1 LLPSRNSAILPRMST
16 LLQDLRYGARLLL
29 KTPGFT
35 LIAAL
40 SLALGIGANTT
51 IFTLINAVLL
61 NPLPVEDPSQ
71 LVSVWTTDELNRS
84 GGFGFGFLQTSP
96 MNYKD
101 LRDKNE
107 VFSGIAAH
115 AGLPLNIT
123 GGTGD
128 PQQVFGEIVTGN
140 YFSVLGAKPAIG
152 RGFLPDEDQKPGAK
166 LVCVLGYGEW
176 QKRFGGEP
184 SIVGRTI
191 SLNGRQFTV
200 VGVMPKGFKGTNAI
214 GAPAVWVPYMTYQQT
229 TTGFFLE
236 LIRPDQRRG
245 LVFNVTGR
253 LKPGVSVRQA
263 EANLKTLA
271 RQLEQE
277 YPNDNKG
284 RNVTLVPLAQA
295 TINPG
300 FRGNIVAAGGL
311 LMTIV
316 ALVLLI
322 ACANV
327 ANLLLARAAARQ
339 KEIAVR
345 LSLGATRAQLIR
357 QLLTEGTLLAVVGG
371 AAGLMLAY
379 WAQDV
384 LWSFRPPFLQAD
396 AIDIHPDA
404 RVLLFTLGI
413 ALATGVLFGLA
424 PAIQASR
431 PDLVVELKEKT
442 SAPTGSRSPLSLRN
456 VLVAAQ
462 IALSLIALIGAGLFL
477 RSLQNA
483 QRINPGFDVERL
495 ATMSFDLGAQGYTE
509 ERGRQFQQRV
519 LERAASVP
527 GVQSATLAST
537 VPLFA
542 GGFART
548 VFLEG
553 QDASDRRAGRLV
565 QIAVASSHYLET
577 LGIALVR
584 GRPTSEIDQPNT
596 PSAVVINETMAKRF
610 WPDQDAI
617 GKRFKF
623 FGQDNFQ
630 QVVGIARDSKYNFI
644 GEDPTPYIYQATTQ
658 VYQPQLSLF
667 VKAPNPQAVIGTVR
681 GEVQQLDR
689 NLPLTG
695 VFTLNEIFDQSLWA
709 PRMGAWLLAVFA
721 GLSLVLAVIGIYG
734 VMAYSVSQRTRE
746 LGIRMALGAGRADV
760 VRLVVLQG
768 LRLTIA
774 GVIVGLAVSLAVT
787 RLVATLLFNVSPTD
801 LVTFVAV
808 PALLAVAALGASYL
822 PALRATRIDPM
833 IALRYE

>member
-1 LLPSRNSAILPRMST
+1 MAT
-16 LLQDLRYGARLLL
+16 LLQDLRYGARLLF

-35 LIAAL
+35 LVAAL

-71 LVSVWTTDELNRS
+71 LVSVWTTDERNQN
-84 GGFGFGFLQTSP
+84 GGFGSGFMQTSP

-107 VFSGIAAH
+107 VFSGVAAH
-115 AGLPLNIT
+115 SGLPLNIT

-140 YFSVLGAKPAIG
+140 YFGVLGAKPSIG
-152 RGFLPDEDQKPGAK
+152 RGFLPDEDQTPGAR

-191 SLNGRQFTV
+191 SLNGQPFTV

-214 GAPAVWVPYMTYQQT
+214 GAPAVWVPYMTYRQT

-263 EANLKTLA
+263 DANLKTIA

-277 YPNDNKG
+277 YQNDNKG
-284 RNVTLVPLAQA
+284 RSVTLVPLAQA

-300 FRGNIVAAGGL
+300 FRGNIVVAGGL

-339 KEIAVR
+339 REIAVR

-357 QLLTEGTLLAVVGG
+357 QLLTEGTLLALLGG

-384 LWSFRPPFLQAD
+384 LWSFRPPFLQPD

-404 RVLLFTLGI
+404 RVLLFTLVI

-424 PAIQASR
+424 PAVQASR

-442 SAPTGSRSPLSLRN
+442 SAPTGARSPWSLRN
-456 VLVAAQ
+456 MLVAAQ

-483 QRINPGFDVERL
+483 QRINPGFDVDRL
-495 ATMSFDLGAQGYTE
+495 ATLSFDLGAQGYTE

-519 LERAASVP
+519 LERAGSIP

-565 QIAVASSHYLET
+565 QITVASSHYLET

-584 GRPTSEIDQPNT
+584 GRTISDSDQPNT

-623 FGQDNFQ
+623 FGQENFQ
-630 QVVGIARDSKYNFI
+630 QVVGIAKDSKYNFI

-667 VKAPNPQAVIGTVR
+667 VRAPNPQAVIGTVR

-695 VFTLNEIFDQSLWA
+695 VFTLNDIFDQSLWA
-709 PRMGAWLLAVFA
+709 PRMGASLLAVFA

-746 LGIRMALGAGRADV
+746 LGIRMALGASRADV

-768 LRLTIA
+768 LRLTIT
-774 GVIVGLAVSLAVT
+774 GVIVGLAVSFAVT
-787 RLVATLLFNVSPTD
+787 RLVATLLFSVSPTD
-801 LVTFVAV
+801 LLTFIAV
-808 PALLAVAALGASYL
+808 PALLALAALGASYL
-822 PALRATRIDPM
+822 PARRATRIDPV

>member
-1 LLPSRNSAILPRMST
+1 MST

-71 LVSVWTTDELNRS
+71 LASVWTTDERNQNSAL
-84 GGFGFGFLQTSP
+84 GFLQLSP

-107 VFSGIAAH
+107 VFSGLAAH
-115 AGLPLNIT
+115 SGLPLNIT

-140 YFSVLGAKPAIG
+140 YFGVLGAKPAIG
-152 RGFLPDEDQKPGAK
+152 RGFLPDEDQTPGAK

-191 SLNGRQFTV
+191 SLNGQQFTV
-200 VGVMPKGFKGTNAI
+200 VGVMPQGFKGTNAI

-553 QDASDRRAGRLV
+553 QDTSDRRAGRLV
-565 QIAVASSHYLET
+565 QITVASSHYLET

-584 GRPTSEIDQPNT
+584 GRPISEIDQPNT

-623 FGQDNFQ
+623 FGQENFQ

-695 VFTLNEIFDQSLWA
+695 VFTLNAIFDQSLWA

>member
-1 LLPSRNSAILPRMST
+1 MST

>member
-1 LLPSRNSAILPRMST
+1 M
-16 LLQDLRYGARLLL
+16 
-29 KTPGFT
+29 
-35 LIAAL
+35 
-40 SLALGIGANTT
+40 
-51 IFTLINAVLL
+51 
-61 NPLPVEDPSQ
+61 
-71 LVSVWTTDELNRS
+71 
-84 GGFGFGFLQTSP
+84 
-96 MNYKD
+96 
-101 LRDKNE
+101 
-107 VFSGIAAH
+107 
-115 AGLPLNIT
+115 
-123 GGTGD
+123 
-128 PQQVFGEIVTGN
+128 
-140 YFSVLGAKPAIG
+140 
-152 RGFLPDEDQKPGAK
+152 
-166 LVCVLGYGEW
+166 
-176 QKRFGGEP
+176 
-184 SIVGRTI
+184 
-191 SLNGRQFTV
+191 
-200 VGVMPKGFKGTNAI
+200 
-214 GAPAVWVPYMTYQQT
+214 
-229 TTGFFLE
+229 
-236 LIRPDQRRG
+236 
-245 LVFNVTGR
+245 
-253 LKPGVSVRQA
+253 RQA

-695 VFTLNEIFDQSLWA
+695 VFTLNAIFDQSLWA